1 MLIYLLLLSDYAGQ
15 ALFETLA
22 GFTRNY
28 LLTCN
33 KNAAPGSD
41 FMLGTQRDI
50 QRRSV
55 QMDKT
60 NAKSLIIV
68 GISGILFITFII
80 TMYQIGVD
88 GIDVISSG
96 LFFFLGMLFL
106 ASVITN
112 IKQKRLRWVVY
123 LAIAFFFFYQIISI
137 LTAHFA

>member
-1 MLIYLLLLSDYAGQ
+1 
-15 ALFETLA
+15 
-22 GFTRNY
+22 
-28 LLTCN
+28 
-33 KNAAPGSD
+33 
-41 FMLGTQRDI
+41 MLGTQRDI